1 MFTDNRFTQK
11 QKQYYLLIKKSG
23 PQRFFSGGGRQ
34 NGRKYS
40 KEYQGIVL
48 KKTIKLKIKVRFV
61 LFKTTVVYF
70 NTN

>member
-11 QKQYYLLIKKSG
+11 QKQYYLLIKKRG
-23 PQRFFSGGGRQ
+23 PQRFFSGGGGQ